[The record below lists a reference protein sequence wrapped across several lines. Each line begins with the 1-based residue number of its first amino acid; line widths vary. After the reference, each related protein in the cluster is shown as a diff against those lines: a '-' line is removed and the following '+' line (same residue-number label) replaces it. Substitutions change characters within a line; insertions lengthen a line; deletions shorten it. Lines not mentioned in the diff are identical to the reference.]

1 MKVTIENNEK
11 IVKEFNIPFDKV
23 LRGITHASV
32 LGAIGREINRVR
44 PPRRNIGSI
53 FNWMAAAAIS
63 DALMN
68 MAFPNKDKEPEVV
81 AEEKAQEVK
90 PEGSEAK
97 DGE

>member
-1 MKVTIENNEK
+1 MKVTIENDEK
-11 IVKEFNIPFDKV
+11 IIKEFDIPFDKV

-63 DALMN
+63 DAIMG
-68 MAFPNKDKEPEVV
+68 MAFPKKEPEVV
-81 AEEKAQEVK
+81 AEEVK
-90 PEGSEAK
+90 PEGSETR

>member
-1 MKVTIENNEK
+1 MKVTIEHDEK
-11 IVKEFNIPFDKV
+11 IIKEFNIPFNKV
-23 LRGITHASV
+23 LRGVTHASV

-44 PPRRNIGSI
+44 PPRRNIGAI

-68 MAFPNKDKEPEVV
+68 MAFPKKEPEVV
-81 AEEKAQEVK
+81 AEEKAEEVK